1 MRIWTVATA
10 CAIAAFFASTL
21 PVNAQPSA
29 DQLQKRIE
37 MLEQQLQDLK
47 QIMQQQQQVQQ
58 NDQVRVKKVEE
69 RVGVVEQV
77 KEKAPVVLSSFQFK
91 PYGYVK
97 LDASW
102 DDSRTNNGDFILYVP
117 NESAHNNEND
127 YNMTARQT
135 RIGMDILAP
144 QYGNWVSKARL
155 EVDFYGNGDKVHENK
170 AEIMMRHAF
179 VDLTNGKFNLIA
191 GQTSD
196 LISPLVP
203 NNLNYTVGWAA
214 GNIGYRRA
222 QLRATYT
229 TPMSD
234 TNKLIA
240 AIALARTTGT
250 VNEDMDL
257 DLENDGED
265 TGWPTLQGRIAL
277 ATKAFT
283 ETESVFGI
291 SGHYGQ
297 EEVDF
302 SNGKVASE
310 EDDQEHMD
318 SWSVNADFLVPL
330 TSCLGF
336 SGEAFMG
343 KNLDDYFGGVLQGIN
358 AAEGE
363 EIMSHGGW
371 AQVSYQPY
379 QTVKTNVGF
388 GIDDPDNGDLN
399 PGDRDFNRYY
409 FANVL
414 YTLIPPVTLGLEYSN
429 WNTGYVGQ
437 SNGTDNRIQTSV
449 IYSW

>member
-1 MRIWTVATA
+1 MRVWIFLVVSALMVSGA
-10 CAIAAFFASTL
+10 LPADAQQST
-21 PVNAQPSA
+21 

-37 MLEQQLQDLK
+37 MLEKQLQDLK
-47 QIMQQQQQVQQ
+47 QMMQQQHQMQQ

-77 KEKAPVVLSSFQFK
+77 KDKAPTVLSSFQFK

-102 DDSRTNNGDFILYVP
+102 DDSRTSYGNYILYVP
-117 NESAHNNEND
+117 NESTHNNEND
-127 YNMTARQT
+127 FNMTARQT
-135 RIGMDILAP
+135 RIGLDIMAP
-144 QYGNWVSKARL
+144 QYENWVSKARL
-155 EVDFYGNGDKVHENK
+155 EMDFYGDGSVRHENK
-170 AEIMMRHAF
+170 AEVMLRHAF

-234 TNKLIA
+234 TSRFITA
-240 AIALARTTGT
+240 FALARTEGT
-250 VNEDMDL
+250 VNEDLDL

-265 TGWPTLQGRIAL
+265 TGWPTLQGRIAF

-283 ETESVFGI
+283 EAESVFGI
-291 SGHYGQ
+291 SGHYGE

-302 SNGKVASE
+302 DLIGTSE
-310 EDDQEHMD
+310 EDDQKHMK
-318 SWSVNADFLVPL
+318 SWSVNADFLIPL
-330 TSCLGF
+330 SACLGL
-336 SGEAFMG
+336 SGEAFIG
-343 KNLDDYFGGVLQGIN
+343 ENLDDYFGGILQGVN
-358 AAEGE
+358 AVDGE
-363 EIMSHGGW
+363 EINSRGGW

-379 QTVKTNVGF
+379 LQWKTNVGF
-388 GIDDPDNGDLN
+388 GIDDVDNSDIN
-399 PGDRDFNRYY
+399 TNDRGRNNYY

-414 YTLIPPVTLGLEYSN
+414 YNLIPPVTIGLEYSY
-429 WNTGYVGQ
+429 WNTDVKGA

-449 IYSW
+449 IYAW